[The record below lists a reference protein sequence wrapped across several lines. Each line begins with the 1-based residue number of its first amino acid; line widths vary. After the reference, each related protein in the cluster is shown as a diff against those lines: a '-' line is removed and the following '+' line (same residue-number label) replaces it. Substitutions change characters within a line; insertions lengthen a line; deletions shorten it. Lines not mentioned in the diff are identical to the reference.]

1 MSSMPIAIRVA
12 ELKDVPAIRNLELQ
26 EPNASHWT
34 ADEYK
39 KLIETGIVLVADQS
53 GATSGFIAAQFLSSE
68 LEIQNVVVAREFLR
82 QGVAS
87 ELVLEIFARA
97 RMAKMS
103 AIILEVRESNHAARA
118 LYSKSDFR
126 EVGRRRGYYRN
137 PQEDAILY
145 AKRL

>member
-12 ELKDVPAIRNLELQ
+12 ELKDVPAIRTLELR

-34 ADEYK
+34 ADQYK

-53 GATSGFIAAQFLSSE
+53 EATCGFIAAQFLSGE
-68 LEIQNVVVAREFLR
+68 MEIQNVVVGREFLR

-87 ELVLEIFARA
+87 ELVQEICARA
-97 RMAKMS
+97 RTAKMS